1 MGISLSVC
9 FAKNVITVPILE
21 TLNYALGVFSV
32 CSNLVGLKK
41 TKYPGKFQMS
51 VLRYLLV
58 GSSFVHFYIFVI
70 CFISTSTCIYLCS
83 TFKRNF
89 VAQSA
94 SQKLL
99 LRIKNLNTETYIHT

>member
-51 VLRYLLV
+51 ILRYLLV
-58 GSSFVHFYIFVI
+58 GSSFVHFYILSSALFQLQLV
-70 CFISTSTCIYLCS
+70 FIM
-83 TFKRNF
+83 
-89 VAQSA
+89 
-94 SQKLL
+94 
-99 LRIKNLNTETYIHT
+99 